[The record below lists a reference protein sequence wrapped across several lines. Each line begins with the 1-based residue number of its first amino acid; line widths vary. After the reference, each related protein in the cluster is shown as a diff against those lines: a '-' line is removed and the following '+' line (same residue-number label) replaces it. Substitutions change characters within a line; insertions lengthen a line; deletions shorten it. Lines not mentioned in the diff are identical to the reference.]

1 MNSISKKT
9 IKDLIYQVNGAAIE
23 VHKIL
28 GPGLLE
34 SVYHQCMMKELTLR
48 KINFT
53 SEQVV
58 PIFYKG
64 FDLETKL
71 RCDLFVEN
79 ILVVELKS
87 VSDVPS
93 IFEAQILTY
102 MNLLKAPSGL
112 LINFNV
118 KNIFY
123 EGQQTFVNEIYRTLE
138 E

>member
-1 MNSISKKT
+1 MKK
-9 IKDLIYQVNGAAIE
+9 LFQ
-23 VHKIL
+23 
-28 GPGLLE
+28 
-34 SVYHQCMMKELTLR
+34 
-48 KINFT
+48 
-53 SEQVV
+53 
-58 PIFYKG
+58 IFYKG

-87 VSDVPS
+87 VTDVFS

-112 LINFNV
+112 LINFNL

-123 EGQQTFVNEIYRTLE
+123 EGQ
-138 E
+138 